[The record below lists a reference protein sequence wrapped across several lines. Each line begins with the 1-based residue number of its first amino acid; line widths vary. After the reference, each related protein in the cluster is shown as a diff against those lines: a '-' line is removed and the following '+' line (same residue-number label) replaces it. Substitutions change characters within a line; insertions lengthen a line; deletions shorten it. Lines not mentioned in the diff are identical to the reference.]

1 MGQKSKILGYLEGT
15 STLALMGI
23 AMPLKYIGDNE
34 ILVKIL
40 GPIHGLLFM
49 LYLGVLFFGVGK
61 FWTRDAFAIGFFAAV
76 LPGGPFW
83 FENKLSQGKW
93 SIETIEPVE

>member
-1 MGQKSKILGYLEGT
+1 MGHKSKILGYVEGT

-23 AMPLKYIGDNE
+23 AMPLKYIGGNE

-49 LYLGVLFFGVGK
+49 LYLGVLFFGVENFGQEMLLQSD
-61 FWTRDAFAIGFFAAV
+61 F
-76 LPGGPFW
+76 LPQCYREDRSGLKINLAK
-83 FENKLSQGKW
+83 EM
-93 SIETIEPVE
+93 VD